1 MIISIRQ
8 WKKEDVRD
16 IFTFYLATIYSTT
29 VKVENVPFL
38 AEYTLEFTMAGF
50 LRYGKIC
57 HYWQDIRIYQ
67 GDRLVTVIPNK
78 STDTNVANKLIADAF
93 QKNPVL
99 RYLVER
105 SGKA

>member
-1 MIISIRQ
+1 MIIAIRQ

-16 IFTFYLATIYSTT
+16 VFTFYLATIYSTT

-38 AEYTLEFTMAGF
+38 AEYTLEATTAGF
-50 LRYGKIC
+50 LRYGQMR
-57 HYWQDIRIYQ
+57 HYLQDIRIYQ

-78 STDTNVANKLIADAF
+78 STDTDVADKLIVDAF
-93 QKNPVL
+93 QNNPAL

-105 SGKA
+105 NGKA